1 MRLPGAAPFSRIVEE
16 ALTGTVDGA
25 DFFDMLAEDIV
36 VDYVI
41 TVPGYPRRVVG
52 RDAVADLY
60 RPYGAHLML
69 DRCFDLAVYHDRER
83 GVIVLEWP
91 QKAVLSRPAQPMPT
105 ATSRYSRSRTQG
117 DPLEGLPRPACRIRR
132 ARVASPAPVSRL
144 ARDQTARYKAPRGL
158 STYQPTTSS
167 SMWATFELAPLP
179 FAIENAET
187 SKPAQALRAPICH
200 PQTPAQMKTA
210 SS

>member
-1 MRLPGAAPFSRIVEE
+1 MSRLTDHEDFLALRPFFGIVEE

-60 RPYGAHLML
+60 RPYGAQLML

-83 GVIVLEWP
+83 GVIVLESP
-91 QKAVLSRPAQPMPT
+91 QKAVLSRPAQPMPI
-105 ATSRYSRSRTQG
+105 ATSR
-117 DPLEGLPRPACRIRR
+117 C
-132 ARVASPAPVSRL
+132 
-144 ARDQTARYKAPRGL
+144 
-158 STYQPTTSS
+158 
-167 SMWATFELAPLP
+167 
-179 FAIENAET
+179 
-187 SKPAQALRAPICH
+187 
-200 PQTPAQMKTA
+200 
-210 SS
+210 